1 MAKKLPSQYIELE
14 YIESSGSQYID
25 TEYVANS
32 TTEIRMVFVLNNKQR
47 YGLYGGQLQGVDTAL
62 RAFANGNLLYFA
74 HGGNRTEQ
82 SNNLLINT
90 KYSLIHNRTK
100 ITINDI
106 DYITSQSTNYQ
117 NTTLTIAR
125 CNGFDSDIYA
135 MIGKIYSFKIY
146 DNNSLV
152 RDFIPC
158 KQKVYNT
165 IGMYD
170 LVNDKFY
177 INEGTGTF
185 IAGPEIP
192 QEEIVETPDSIDWS
206 ESMQQTLNTMK

>member
-32 TTEIRMVFVLNNKQR
+32 TTEIHMVFVLNNKQR

-90 KYSLIHNRTK
+90 KYSLIHNKTK

-117 NTTLTIAR
+117 NTTFT
-125 CNGFDSDIYA
+125 A
-135 MIGKIYSFKIY
+135 MQGMMIRSRVCRRLSRSTDRVSAASRRACSRQSFWPGKS
-146 DNNSLV
+146 
-152 RDFIPC
+152 PC
-158 KQKVYNT
+158 RKHLLLQRTRY
-165 IGMYD
+165 
-170 LVNDKFY
+170 
-177 INEGTGTF
+177 
-185 IAGPEIP
+185 
-192 QEEIVETPDSIDWS
+192 
-206 ESMQQTLNTMK
+206 